1 MDNRSTLLNRIY
13 GLKLVALAGSLIS
26 AGLLLAAL
34 GDWLEGQQIPHLI
47 VSIVESLADVLVVTG
62 GIGLAIDFFTGR
74 EKADADVERTRNVV
88 KELVPD
94 FTDAVLRGLAVGQ
107 EDLRRVADPKLL
119 DDIATNALALRL
131 EDERFASEIYEGL
144 LAQAIHT
151 PERWEDVDV
160 NVRLSCIQERSTVGA
175 PRLDAR
181 LLYYAVITW
190 EYTVTLSDR
199 IRRFVATDDPDEFRE
214 FLNDGPAS
222 AAWYIPEGAADSAG
236 RSVFELLSYS
246 LDGVDLPIRRSAR
259 KHGQTYS
266 VDVGA
271 EALAAKKPVRVRQV
285 YRTVVERTGHRFRI
299 SLTQPT
305 HGMRLVL
312 DYTDADIA
320 ALKVGE
326 LVSSATPAQVKFL
339 PEGAPAKQ
347 VEVSVPG
354 WLLPQAEVTFVW
366 TLEGELPPPRRT
378 AALAPAGSV
387 GR

>member
-1 MDNRSTLLNRIY
+1 MQNNSLTNRIY
-13 GLKLVALAGSLIS
+13 RLKLLALGVSL
-26 AGLLLAAL
+26 ALCGLLVSAF
-34 GDWLEGQQIPHLI
+34 GDWLQGQSANHLL
-47 VSIVESLADVLVVTG
+47 VSIVQSLGDILVVTG

-74 EKADADVERTRNVV
+74 EKAEADVERTRGVV

-107 EDLRRVADPKLL
+107 DDLRRVANPELL
-119 DDIATNALALRL
+119 DDVATNALALRL
-131 EDERFASEIYEGL
+131 GDEHFASEIYEGL

-160 NVRLSCIQERSTVGA
+160 NVRLSCIQARSTERA
-175 PRLDAR
+175 PQLDPQ
-181 LLYYAVITW
+181 LLFSAIITW

-199 IRRFVATDDPDEFRE
+199 VKRFVATDDPDEFRE

-222 AAWYIPEGAADSAG
+222 SAWYVPEGSADPAD

>member
-1 MDNRSTLLNRIY
+1 MKSSNLYNRIY
-13 GLKLVALAGSLIS
+13 RLKTFALAASLVA
-26 AGLLLAAL
+26 AGLLVGAV
-34 GDWLEGQQIPHLI
+34 GDWLESQHAVHLV
-47 VSIVESLADVLVVTG
+47 VSIIESLADVLVVTG
-62 GIGLAIDFFTGR
+62 VIGLAIDFFTGR
-74 EKADADVERTRNVV
+74 EKAEADVERTRGVV

-107 EDLRRVADPKLL
+107 DDLRRVANPELL

-131 EDERFASEIYEGL
+131 GDERFASEIYEGL

-160 NVRLSCIQERSTVGA
+160 NVRLSCMQERSAKGA
-175 PRLDAR
+175 PQLDAR
-181 LLYYAVITW
+181 LLYSAIITW

-199 IRRFVATDDPDEFRE
+199 VRRFVATNDPDEFRE

-222 AAWYIPEGAADSAG
+222 AAWYIPDGTADPADRSA
-236 RSVFELLSYS
+236 FELLSYS

-271 EALAAKKPVRVRQV
+271 DAVATKKSVRVRQV
-285 YRTVVERTGHRFRI
+285 YRTVIERPGHRFRI

-366 TLEGELPPPRRT
+366 TLEGELPPPRRA
-378 AALAPAGSV
+378 AALAPAGSA